1 MTIISFPT
9 ELTSEEEAVCSFHCY
24 YLAKLKRTLTSL
36 PVMCS
41 KIGNKHLALDCP
53 STGITSPNKAGS
65 GASSTCSS
73 SKATSHKISGENE
86 TSQEMAQVPLR
97 SGIPNSPPFIM
108 PR

>member
-1 MTIISFPT
+1 MTISSFPT

-36 PVMCS
+36 PV
-41 KIGNKHLALDCP
+41 KIQIGNKYLALDCP
-53 STGITSPNKAGS
+53 STRITSPNKAGS

-73 SKATSHKISGENE
+73 SKATTHKISGENE
-86 TSQEMAQVPLR
+86 TSQEMAQAPLR